1 VPISGTAFF
10 VIVFTLHLETPKTPI
25 LAGLK
30 AVDWLGS
37 LTITGGTVMLLLG
50 LQFGGTT
57 FPWSSPTVIC
67 LIVFGLAT
75 ITLFVAIESSP
86 LATYPLVPA
95 HLYTNTTN
103 LATLLVVFFHGFAFT
118 QGTYFLPMYFQ
129 SVLGAAPLLS
139 GIWLLPFTVALSLTA
154 VAAGIFLKRTGRYN
168 PCIRAGLF
176 VAVLGTGLF
185 YDLPP
190 SRVWVKIIAF
200 QVLAG
205 IGVGANFQPPLVA
218 LQSHVSPQDNAAAT
232 ASFALARNAA
242 AAISVVVG
250 SVAFGN
256 KMAAQQG
263 MLRTALGDELAGLLA
278 GGDAQA
284 NLFLLDGLSLAQQKV
299 VRAALYKAVR
309 TIWIETVCFSAAAMV
324 ACLFI
329 SEKKKLQDAHAEVRT
344 GLEGEEERRKIALGA
359 RSKKGRDGEKAA
371 A

>member
-1 VPISGTAFF
+1 M
-10 VIVFTLHLETPKTPI
+10 

-30 AVDWLGS
+30 AIDWLGS

-67 LIVFGLAT
+67 LIVFGIIT
-75 ITLFVAIESSP
+75 IILFVAIESSP
-86 LATYPLVPA
+86 FATYPLVPT
-95 HLYTNTTN
+95 HLYTSITN
-103 LATLLVVFFHGFAFT
+103 LATLFVVFFHGLAFT

-129 SVLGAAPLLS
+129 SVLGASPLLS
-139 GIWLLPFTVALSLTA
+139 GIWLLPFGVALSLTA
-154 VAAGIFLKRTGRYN
+154 VAAGFFLNRTARYN

-176 VAVLGTGLF
+176 VAVLGAGLF
-185 YDLPP
+185 YDLPS
-190 SRVWVKIIAF
+190 SRVWAKIIAF
-200 QVLAG
+200 QILAG
-205 IGVGANFQPPLVA
+205 IGLGANFQPPLVA

-232 ASFALARNAA
+232 ASFTLARNVA

-263 MLRTALGDELAGLLA
+263 MLRAALGDELAGLMA

-284 NLFLLDGLSLAQQKV
+284 NLFLVDGLSIAQQEV

-309 TIWIETVCFSAAAMV
+309 MIWIETVSFSAAALV

-329 SEKKKLQDAHAEVRT
+329 SGKKLQDTHVEVRA
-344 GLEGEEERRKIALGA
+344 GLEGEAERRRIALGA
-359 RSKKGRDGEKAA
+359 RSKKGRDGENVAV
-371 A
+371 